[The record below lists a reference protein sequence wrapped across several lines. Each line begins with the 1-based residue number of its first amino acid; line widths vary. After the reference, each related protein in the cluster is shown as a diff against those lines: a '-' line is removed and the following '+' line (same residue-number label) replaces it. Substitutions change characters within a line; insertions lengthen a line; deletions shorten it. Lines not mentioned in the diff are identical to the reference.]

1 MPRQAR
7 DTPRTLHIQFFFLKN
22 NETRPTIGNLFKG
35 HFKSI
40 KFNCTTQLF
49 LNSRVF
55 THFLRANTFHPQEL
69 THNLPSSQ
77 AWMSNVASFTVF
89 FFSFMFFSSHLC
101 FFSFKFLFF
110 LFLFFFISIFSYIVN
125 YMCAYFTI
133 CQIKHTFIFVKK

>member
-89 FFSFMFFSSHLC
+89 FLLIYVFFFSFMFLFLQVFI
-101 FFSFKFLFF
+101 FFIFILFHFYFF
-110 LFLFFFISIFSYIVN
+110 LH
-125 YMCAYFTI
+125 C
-133 CQIKHTFIFVKK
+133 